1 MENANNIFSEF
12 GSALIQEKED
22 QELESEI
29 KGFHTLDFELSW
41 EQLSAIK
48 KIIKFINNK
57 NISNKDNTDNNKL
70 LLSGKAGTGKTSV
83 ISQVIAYLD
92 NHSYD
97 YVVCAPTHK
106 ARINLEKLTKTET
119 LTLHQLLLLK
129 PNLEIEQLNI
139 KELEFQSGLKY
150 NWKARIPRLVI
161 VDECSMITSD
171 LYEFID
177 KELVSK
183 RNVKIVFLGDSAQLR
198 GVKDLEISKVFSL
211 KNKIEL
217 TKIYRQKDEAPLL
230 YLLDELRT
238 SPHFGRF
245 KEFKSNYGSLYN
257 CNNVKDF
264 IIEAGKNFKKAI
276 SKEDPYLCRIL
287 TYTNKRLNE
296 YNTVLNKL
304 LFNNNEEYNIG
315 GFLTGYDNF
324 ESDDYFGKI
333 YNSLDYI
340 IKDVKPYIKPPSQI
354 FPLELKGFILTLR
367 DFIYEDDI
375 EVFIISKYIDPEI
388 LNSFISLFETTRLTA
403 LKVDKKV
410 NSRLYG
416 VLWSKYYKLQQ
427 YFASPID
434 LYYDGRLIKSATLK
448 PGYAISTHKSQGS
461 SITNVYIDMKDILRC
476 KDEEELR
483 QLQYVA
489 LSRTKNNIYL
499 LN

>member
-1 MENANNIFSEF
+1 MGDINNIFFDLENT
-12 GSALIQEKED
+12 LVQEKED

-48 KIIKFINNK
+48 NIIKFINNK
-57 NISNKDNTDNNKL
+57 NIDNKDISETNKL

-92 NHSYD
+92 NHNYD

-106 ARINLEKLTKTET
+106 ARINLEKITKTET

-139 KELEFQSGLKY
+139 RELEFQSGLKH

-161 VDECSMITSD
+161 IDECSMITSD

-177 KELVSK
+177 KELVIK

-198 GVKDLEISKVFSL
+198 GVKELQISKVFSL

-257 CNNVKDF
+257 CSNVKDF
-264 IIEAGKNFKKAI
+264 IIKAGRNFKTAI
-276 SKEDPYLCRIL
+276 NKGDPYLCRIL
-287 TYTNKRLNE
+287 TYTNKRLDE
-296 YNTVLNKL
+296 YNTILSKL
-304 LFNNNEEYNIG
+304 LFNNNEEYSIG
-315 GFLTGYDNF
+315 EFLTGYDNF
-324 ESDDYFGKI
+324 EPGDFFGKI
-333 YNSLDYI
+333 FNSLDYI
-340 IKDVKPYIKPPSQI
+340 IKDVKPYTKPSSEL

-367 DFIYEDDI
+367 DIIYEDDI
-375 EVFIISKYIDPEI
+375 EVFIISKYIDPKV
-388 LNSFISLFETTRLTA
+388 LNSFICLYEQTRLSA
-403 LKVDKKV
+403 LRVDKKV

-416 VLWSKYYKLQQ
+416 ALWSKYYKLQQ
-427 YFASPID
+427 YFASPVD

-448 PGYAISTHKSQGS
+448 PGYAISTHKS
-461 SITNVYIDMKDILRC
+461 
-476 KDEEELR
+476 
-483 QLQYVA
+483 
-489 LSRTKNNIYL
+489 
-499 LN
+499 

>member
-1 MENANNIFSEF
+1 MKDTSNIFHDFENT
-12 GSALIQEKED
+12 LIQEKED
-22 QELESEI
+22 KELESEI
-29 KGFHTLDFELSW
+29 KGFHTLDFDLSW

-48 KIIKFINNK
+48 TIIKFIN
-57 NISNKDNTDNNKL
+57 SNRDRELDDVEANKL

-83 ISQVIAYLD
+83 ISQVIAYLN

-139 KELEFQSGLKY
+139 KELEFQSGLKH

-238 SPHFGRF
+238 SPHFGKF
-245 KEFKSNYGSLYN
+245 KEFKSDYGSLYN
-257 CNNVKDF
+257 CSNVKDF
-264 IIEAGKNFKKAI
+264 IIKAGKNFKKAI
-276 SKEDPYLCRIL
+276 TKEDPYLCRIL

-324 ESDDYFGKI
+324 EPDDYFGKI

-416 VLWSKYYKLQQ
+416 ALWGKYYKLQQ
-427 YFASPID
+427 YFASPIN

-448 PGYAISTHKSQGS
+448 PGYAISTHKS
-461 SITNVYIDMKDILRC
+461 
-476 KDEEELR
+476 
-483 QLQYVA
+483 
-489 LSRTKNNIYL
+489 
-499 LN
+499 